1 MSTASDEPH
10 VEPSE
15 PQASERDPEQGPAIV
30 NASWAGTGLFVAT
43 AALATIDP
51 DGLSGPGIAVDLVL
65 FAFGCAAFLWAY
77 AVAVSRSRTDAI
89 GIGGL
94 YFLQGSAPRV
104 VQLRLLIPL
113 AVQVVV
119 AIASASIRPYTAVA
133 FGILVPIFGL
143 GLSGLWGARYGHFEA
158 RSGSGAAE
166 PQR

>member
-1 MSTASDEPH
+1 MTVVSDE
-10 VEPSE
+10 
-15 PQASERDPEQGPAIV
+15 EQDADLPGPAIV

-51 DGLSGPGIAVDLVL
+51 DGLSGPGIAVDLGL

-89 GIGGL
+89 GIGGI
-94 YFLQGSAPRV
+94 YFLQGSSPRK

-119 AIASASIRPYTAVA
+119 AIATASIRPYTAVA

-143 GLSGLWGARYGHFEA
+143 GLAGLWGARYGRFDA
-158 RSGSGAAE
+158 RAASSAAE
-166 PQR
+166 PKK

>member
-1 MSTASDEPH
+1 MTS
-10 VEPSE
+10 V
-15 PQASERDPEQGPAIV
+15 PEEDQDAEIPGPAII
-30 NASWAGTGLFVAT
+30 NGAWAGTGLFVAT

-51 DGLSGPGIAVDLVL
+51 DGLSGPGVAVDLGL
-65 FAFGCAAFLWAY
+65 FAVGCAAFLWAY

-113 AVQVVV
+113 AIQVVV
-119 AIASASIRPYTAVA
+119 AIATSSMRPYTAVA

-143 GLSGLWGARYGHFEA
+143 GLSGLWGARYGHFDA

-166 PQR
+166 AKQ

>member
-1 MSTASDEPH
+1 MSSVSDEHQDADLP
-10 VEPSE
+10 
-15 PQASERDPEQGPAIV
+15 GPAIV

-43 AALATIDP
+43 AVLATIDP
-51 DGLSGPGIAVDLVL
+51 DGLSGPGVVVDLVL

-94 YFLQGSAPRV
+94 YFLQGSTPRV
-104 VQLRLLIPL
+104 IQLRLLIPL

-119 AIASASIRPYTAVA
+119 AIATAAVRPYTAVA
-133 FGILVPIFGL
+133 FGVLVPIFGL
-143 GLSGLWGARYGHFEA
+143 GLSGLWGARYGTFDA